1 MVELLSVW
9 FLDEPDVHYIVLS
22 ADLFPGG
29 QGCYSDSQRC
39 LSTSDDPGS
48 AFFCHWLGNSR

>member
-9 FLDEPDVHYIVLS
+9 FLDEPDVHYIVLP
-22 ADLFPGG
+22 ADLFPGS
-29 QGCYSDSQRC
+29 QGCYSDAQWC

-48 AFFCHWLGNSR
+48 AFICHLLRNSR

>member
-1 MVELLSVW
+1 MVELLGIW
-9 FLDEPDVHYIVLS
+9 FLDEPDVHYVVLP

-29 QGCYSDSQRC
+29 EGRYSDAQRR

-48 AFFCHWLGNSR
+48 AFICCWLRNAR